1 MASINKDW
9 CNCLI
14 WVTINPCLSRICL
27 YSDAVR
33 SFPPV
38 ATIMVSDPRTAR
50 FGPRLSSSKIFSQIR
65 SPPPDKHLRQEALLL
80 QSSIFFVFPYP
91 IWAQPG
97 ETTIVSLVLSL
108 LKEKLLSKH
117 CLWVEPGWPALL
129 DWPSKVWPSWRDV
142 GSRNPDLGKR
152 GSLPSLINTKTM
164 TVFMLETLKS
174 FETLKSS

>member
-80 QSSIFFVFPYP
+80 QSSIFFVLPYP
-91 IWAQPG
+91 IWAQPR

-117 CLWVEPGWPALL
+117 CLYESSQAGPLYWTDPVKCGLHGEMSARGTRISASGAACHLL
-129 DWPSKVWPSWRDV
+129 
-142 GSRNPDLGKR
+142 
-152 GSLPSLINTKTM
+152 
-164 TVFMLETLKS
+164 
-174 FETLKSS
+174 

>member
-38 ATIMVSDPRTAR
+38 ATNMVSDPRTAR

-65 SPPPDKHLRQEALLL
+65 SPPPDRHLRQEVLLL
-80 QSSIFFVFPYP
+80 QSSIFFVLPYP

-97 ETTIVSLVLSL
+97 GTTIVSLVLSL

-117 CLWVEPGWPALL
+117 CLYESSQAGPLYWANPVKCSLHGEMSARGTRISASGAACHLL
-129 DWPSKVWPSWRDV
+129 
-142 GSRNPDLGKR
+142 
-152 GSLPSLINTKTM
+152 
-164 TVFMLETLKS
+164 
-174 FETLKSS
+174 

>member
-38 ATIMVSDPRTAR
+38 ATNMVSDPRTAR

-65 SPPPDKHLRQEALLL
+65 SPPPDRHLKQEALLL
-80 QSSIFFVFPYP
+80 QSSIFFVLPNP

-117 CLWVEPGWPALL
+117 CLYESSQAGPLYWADPVKCDLHGEMSARGTRISASGAACHLL
-129 DWPSKVWPSWRDV
+129 
-142 GSRNPDLGKR
+142 
-152 GSLPSLINTKTM
+152 
-164 TVFMLETLKS
+164 
-174 FETLKSS
+174 

>member
-80 QSSIFFVFPYP
+80 QSSIFFVLPYP
-91 IWAQPG
+91 IWAWGDDHRFFSAKFTEGKTVKQ
-97 ETTIVSLVLSL
+97 TLFI
-108 LKEKLLSKH
+108 
-117 CLWVEPGWPALL
+117 WVEPGWPALL
-129 DWPSKVWPSWRDV
+129 GWPSKVWPSWRDV

-164 TVFMLETLKS
+164 AVFMLETLKS